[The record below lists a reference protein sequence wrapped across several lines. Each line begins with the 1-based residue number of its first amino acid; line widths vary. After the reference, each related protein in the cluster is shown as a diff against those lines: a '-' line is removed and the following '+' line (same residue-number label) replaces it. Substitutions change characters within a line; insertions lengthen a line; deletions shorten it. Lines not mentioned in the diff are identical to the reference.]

1 MGAWLLRSLGLMIQ
15 VLTLNHSLLQQAG
28 IVLGLTLSVLQSAA
42 VSPPTTLQEI
52 PQMIQAGE
60 LADARSHLV
69 EILSATPNDPVA
81 LNLLGVVDAQEG
93 QFRAAEQCYRKAIA
107 AAPAFVGAYLNL
119 GRLYQE
125 NERRDPKALKESLAA
140 YEAALKIDPSNL
152 EANYQAAFV
161 SWRAGLFQPSL
172 DRVSRLPEAA
182 RQRPQAL
189 ALTCAD
195 HAGMKNTRLAR
206 EACDRLLQ
214 QPDLAEADV
223 ITVVPALLAQRQN
236 DLVIRLLAGLDVR
249 GLASPKTLH
258 QLGLLYEQHGE
269 LKAART
275 TLEKLTQ
282 NQGVVP
288 ASLLNELA
296 RVAYKEKDLD
306 GALGYLAH
314 ARELDPE
321 NPGVQ
326 FFFGMVCLEKSY
338 LEEAYVS
345 LKEAADL
352 KPDNAYYNY
361 AAGAVMMSRRD
372 VREGYPYLRKYCQL
386 KSGDPRGHLALGAA
400 YFYGHDPDLALKEIK
415 GVADRPETAAGAHY
429 FLGRLANQQGRF
441 SEAVRD
447 LQEAIRMD
455 PVFADA
461 YAELGFAL
469 VKMKQDAEA
478 EKDLRKALEI
488 NPESYTANLSLMM
501 LYERTKDPRASEQVN
516 RFNQIREVRE
526 QREKEFLRKIEVRPF

>member
-1 MGAWLLRSLGLMIQ
+1 MGAWLLRSLGLMTQI
-15 VLTLNHSLLQQAG
+15 LILHRGLLRQAG
-28 IVLGLTLSVLQSAA
+28 IVLGLILSILQSAA
-42 VSPPTTLQEI
+42 ASPPTTLKEI
-52 PQMIQAGE
+52 QQMIQAGE
-60 LADARSHLV
+60 LAGARSHLM
-69 EILSATPNDPVA
+69 EILRTTPNDPIA

-93 QFRAAEQCYRKAIA
+93 QFRAAEDCYRKAIA

-119 GRLYQE
+119 GHLYQE

-140 YEAALKIDPSNL
+140 YEAALKVDPSNL

-161 SWRAGLFQPSL
+161 LWRAGLFQPSL
-172 DRVSRLPEAA
+172 GRLSRLPEAA

-195 HAGMKNTRLAR
+195 HAGMKNTGQAQ
-206 EACDRLLQ
+206 ETCDRLLQ
-214 QPDLAEADV
+214 QPDLVEADV
-223 ITVVPALLAQRQN
+223 ITVVPALLAQRQSG
-236 DLVIRLLAGLDVR
+236 LVIRLLAGLDLR

-258 QLGLLYEQHGE
+258 QLGLLYEEQGE
-269 LKAART
+269 LKPART

-282 NQGVVP
+282 NQAAVP

-345 LKEAADL
+345 LRKAADL
-352 KPDNAYYNY
+352 NPDNADYNF
-361 AAGAVMMSRRD
+361 AVGAVMMSRRD

-386 KSGDPRGHLALGAA
+386 EPGDPRGHLALGAA
-400 YFYGHDPDLALKEIK
+400 YFYGHDPDLARKEIA
-415 GVADRPETAAGAHY
+415 GVAENPETSAGAHY
-429 FLGRLANQQGRF
+429 FLGRLANQEGKF
-441 SEAVRD
+441 SEAVRS
-447 LQEAIRMD
+447 LQEAIRVS
-455 PVFADA
+455 PTYAEA
-461 YAELGFAL
+461 YAELGFSL

-478 EKDLRKALEI
+478 EKNLRKALEI
-488 NPESYTANLSLMM
+488 NPQSYTANLSLMM

-526 QREKEFLRKIEVRPF
+526 QREKEFLRTIEVRPF